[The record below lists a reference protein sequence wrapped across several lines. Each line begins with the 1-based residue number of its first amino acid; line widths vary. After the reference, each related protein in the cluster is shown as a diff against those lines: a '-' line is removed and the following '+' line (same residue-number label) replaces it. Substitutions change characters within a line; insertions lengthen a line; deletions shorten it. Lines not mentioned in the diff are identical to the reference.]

1 MSYEYSHILKDEKIC
16 NFDFASY
23 YYKRGKLIK
32 QEAEQIPTAYP
43 FSRNGNISLEI
54 DRIRNEISTI
64 ILDPRGYQV
73 FWFLNAIEV
82 SGHSAL
88 DEISRIFLQ
97 SNRVVRGGI
106 NTYKLSGWMAHVL
119 YVYQIVTHNIPTGM
133 PPTFFKGK
141 DEVCNTFQKMQEVYM
156 KLSPKFK
163 VIISVYALIH
173 DIGVIDGVQRH
184 DLDGEKYVEQI
195 LEDLELTEEFWNQYS
210 ITFGEAIRILK
221 VLVTN
226 HTLINKI
233 SAEDSDRSIADR
245 CTLIIKKLGNVAQSI
260 SLSDLPTCYYLLGMA
275 DLIAVDDSLYTLKKY
290 YLATNSYV
298 YLESLFSGMP
308 VARDLEQVALL
319 RLGEM
324 VNETT
329 YSDIKNETKSILKQE
344 DIDYHTFCEYLYQTY
359 RLEYGTTYL
368 KPLNSLKYTILSLYK
383 LMSYVAKTFG
393 TNKLSYLV
401 IAFDATINFSKF
413 KTAIEDG
420 EYFYDIDTL
429 SEQVLNVQSNNVSIS
444 YSTDTNRLSIATA

>member
-1 MSYEYSHILKDEKIC
+1 MK
-16 NFDFASY
+16 F
-23 YYKRGKLIK
+23 
-32 QEAEQIPTAYP
+32 
-43 FSRNGNISLEI
+43 
-54 DRIRNEISTI
+54 
-64 ILDPRGYQV
+64 
-73 FWFLNAIEV
+73 IE
-82 SGHSAL
+82 
-88 DEISRIFLQ
+88 
-97 SNRVVRGGI
+97 
-106 NTYKLSGWMAHVL
+106 
-119 YVYQIVTHNIPTGM
+119 
-133 PPTFFKGK
+133 
-141 DEVCNTFQKMQEVYM
+141 EVYM

-260 SLSDLPTCYYLLGMA
+260 SLSDLATCYYLLGMA